1 MHVCA
6 SRTKTRSS
14 LIALGCGLQATSF
27 LRSPSWRFTPAG
39 VIGVLSNRYE
49 RLESIARGKVDST
62 WLFVNACLPLF
73 FSLSLF
79 NSTSIIDSQTTNDNR
94 FSCQG
99 IALHTR
105 RIFFSSNQRREDIT
119 RSPLIGS
126 QGKLR
131 SIVWRASPFLF
142 LFFSLFRNYYSGHLA
157 LIRVLVQRVFP
168 RLSFYL
174 FSVMEFNASAVAKCA
189 AQSESRYA

>member
-62 WLFVNACLPLF
+62 WLFVNACLPFF

-94 FSCQG
+94 FSYQG

-119 RSPLIGS
+119 RSPLIGKIAFDRLACFTVS
-126 QGKLR
+126 FFFF
-131 SIVWRASPFLF
+131 FLF
-142 LFFSLFRNYYSGHLA
+142 SGIIIQATWL
-157 LIRVLVQRVFP
+157 
-168 RLSFYL
+168 
-174 FSVMEFNASAVAKCA
+174 
-189 AQSESRYA
+189 